1 MNMHLVHVYS
11 LELCEEDVHLVPLND
26 GQGAMSLHKLALA
39 SPFHLPFFCVSVS
52 ACSVQHCCGT

>member
-11 LELCEEDVHLVPLND
+11 LELCQEDVHLVPLNG

-52 ACSVQHCCGT
+52 ACSV